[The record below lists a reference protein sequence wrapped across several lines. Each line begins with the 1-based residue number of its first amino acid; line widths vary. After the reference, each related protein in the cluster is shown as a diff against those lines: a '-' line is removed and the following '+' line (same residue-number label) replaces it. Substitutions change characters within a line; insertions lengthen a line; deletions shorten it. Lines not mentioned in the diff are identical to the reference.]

1 MGKPL
6 LIIVTAA
13 GLLASTLARA
23 EPVIGLGFLHL
34 DLDNHPEYGAL
45 KIADLSVG
53 YHLDRGDGLSLT
65 PELRIGTGVTDNAVN
80 GAPVDFDSFYG
91 FGLRGEIESA
101 NTYLFLNPTYTRYDP
116 FLGFGDTASTSPE
129 WEFGV
134 GVGAGVRV
142 GRHFVLEI
150 GYEKYKR
157 ADSVG
162 LAFRVEF

>member
-6 LIIVTAA
+6 LIIVTTA
-13 GLLASTLARA
+13 GLLASTPARA
-23 EPVIGLGFLHL
+23 EPVIGLGFRHL

-45 KIADLSVG
+45 EIADLSVG
-53 YHLDRGDGLSLT
+53 YRFDRGDGLSLT
-65 PELRIGTGVTDNAVN
+65 PELRIGSGLTDNAVN
-80 GAPVDFDSFYG
+80 GAPDSFYG

-116 FLGFGDTASTSPE
+116 SLGLGDTTATSPE
-129 WEFGV
+129 WESGV